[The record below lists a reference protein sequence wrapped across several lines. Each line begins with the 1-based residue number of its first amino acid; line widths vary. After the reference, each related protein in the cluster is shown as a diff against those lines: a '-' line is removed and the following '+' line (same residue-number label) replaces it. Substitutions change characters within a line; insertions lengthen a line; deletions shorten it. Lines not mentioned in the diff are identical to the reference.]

1 MTPKAIT
8 TPTVSGVGTAEDEQ
22 HKGQPD
28 ADRQARERLQPL
40 RMEPATF
47 SYIATR
53 APSGA

>member
-8 TPTVSGVGTAEDEQ
+8 TPTVSGVGLPRMNST
-22 HKGQPD
+22 K
-28 ADRQARERLQPL
+28 ARPTPIASPASVWSPCF
-40 RMEPATF
+40 MEPATF

>member
-1 MTPKAIT
+1 MTPKAMT
-8 TPTVSGVGTAEDEQ
+8 TATVSGVGLPRLNSMKARPTPIAR
-22 HKGQPD
+22 PD
-28 ADRQARERLQPL
+28 ERLHAL